1 MRSRKHMSTPFDHVA
16 VERGQLEGV
25 TECPVALLQL
35 LVPLLQTLGVL
46 VDHPGLMG
54 EHSLDSIGNYIDKSK
69 FEECRARLVSG
80 EGMRVVHKVRKYDL
94 LFCDTADALPPAQR
108 RQCIAVRGTNEVAR
122 RLDPDE
128 RGSVEVLVTFP
139 GGGTLAVRQQHRNAR
154 RLVVLLTSVTKKKR
168 VLEADLPEEDAPK
181 LEAFFEEAARGTR
194 LPVPAPRTT
203 SRFVSLVK
211 NSYWELPPWYAE
223 ALAKLAQDVF
233 RLHSLVSSTSLTLAR
248 ALFMDRAT
256 AHRMDSGALDTHRT
270 LVKGILHRW
279 SGGCVCRLHR
289 SAAPAEQFQRLE
301 LRLEFCGGCLNDGRC
316 ARHWATEGTPPQ
328 SARFPGVC
336 MKGLKV
342 ELRCTHTHAAG
353 ALGGL
358 RLPLNVEDEKMS
370 IAFAKGF
377 VTDIAACGAHLLRQG
392 VDEKELALDMAC
404 SLAALSDARLRHNHV
419 GEHMLQHDRTA
430 VHLLRKRSAIHKNGK
445 FAGPGRVPADCCA
458 ILKTH
463 KHLFRVKG

>member
-1 MRSRKHMSTPFDHVA
+1 MSTPFDHVA

-128 RGSVEVLVTFP
+128 RGSVEILVTFP
-139 GGGTLAVRQQHRNAR
+139 GGGTLAVRRQHRNAR

-279 SGGCVCRLHR
+279 SGGCACRLHR

-353 ALGGL
+353 APGGL

-392 VDEKELALDMAC
+392 VDEKELALDTAC
-404 SLAALSDARLRHNHV
+404 SLAALADARLRHNHV

>member
-1 MRSRKHMSTPFDHVA
+1 MSTPLDHVA
-16 VERGQLEGV
+16 IERGQLEGV
-25 TECPVALLQL
+25 TECPVDVLRL
-35 LVPLLQTLGVL
+35 LVPLLQTLGPL
-46 VDHPGLMG
+46 ANHPGLMSP
-54 EHSLDSIGNYIDKSK
+54 HSIDSIGKGIDESK
-69 FEECRARLVSG
+69 FDECRARLVSG
-80 EGMRVVHKVRKYDL
+80 DGMRVVHKVRKYDL
-94 LFCDTADALPPAQR
+94 LFCDAADALPPAQR

-128 RGSVEVLVTFP
+128 RGSTEILVTFP
-139 GGGTLAVRQQHRNAR
+139 EGGTLAVRRQHRDAR

-181 LEAFFEEAARGTR
+181 LAALFEQAARGTR

-233 RLHSLVSSTSLTLAR
+233 RLHALVSSTSLSLSR

-256 AHRMDSGALDTHRT
+256 AHRMDSGAPSTHRT

-279 SGGCVCRLHR
+279 SGGCACQLHR
-289 SAAPAEQFQRLE
+289 SKAPAEEFQRLE
-301 LRLEFCGGCLNDGRC
+301 LRLEFCGGCLDDGRC
-316 ARHWATEGTPPQ
+316 ARHWTTEGALPQ
-328 SARFPGVC
+328 SDRFPGVC

-342 ELRCTHTHAAG
+342 ELRCTHAHVAG
-353 ALGGL
+353 AGAPGGL
-358 RLPLNVEDEKMS
+358 RVPLNVEDAKMG

-377 VTDIAACGAHLLRQG
+377 VTHLAACGAHLMRQG
-392 VDEKELALDMAC
+392 ADEKELALDTA
-404 SLAALSDARLRHNHV
+404 AALGALADARLRHNHM

-430 VHLLRKRSAIHKNGK
+430 VHLLRKRSAINKNGK
-445 FAGPGRVPADCCA
+445 LAGSVSADCAA